1 MAEEDLQAL
10 RALLDQ
16 ARAADAAQ
24 GAAPAGNPLAGVE
37 GYQPAA
43 EPPPRQKPYK
53 GQIIPF
59 SVDERG
65 EASFDPGAGILGMV
79 KAPFDWAYGVRTGQI
94 PADVRN
100 PEYIGGAA
108 NAALTYGPGAAAS
121 RAGAGG
127 VRAPSVE
134 ALDTAAGQ
142 GFENYRKSLQIY
154 PADEYRALLRDT
166 AKGLEQGGY
175 HDVAGGAAVPHRI
188 LQREMD
194 RTKNAPFVTSEDLD
208 ALRTQLQAKG
218 LKGQDL
224 AGTMAARD
232 QLFNYIEKNLPEG
245 SDRSI
250 YDAVGNY
257 RQARHSEVVTGKDE
271 ARAGLNIAK
280 AQGPGLTAEQQ
291 RTDIAQL
298 LNSRSALRGFS
309 DTERGILTAARNATP
324 AIDRAQRVGD
334 ALNFRTVAG
343 AGAAGALAP
352 LVAGSVAGSPVGA
365 AVAAGAAGG
374 AGYAAR
380 SYANRGA
387 RRMAEE
393 ADNAI
398 RAQSPLYADQFA
410 TAPSNFNANPSPLLN
425 YGLADAVAERARE
438 RKQLPQ
444 TYRVR
449 PDGTVEEFM

>member
-232 QLFNYIEKNLPEG
+232 QLFNYIEKNLPAN

-257 RQARHSEVVTGKDE
+257 RQARHSETVTGKDANTE
-271 ARAGLNIAK
+271 RMNTARQSGD
-280 AQGPGLTAEQQ
+280 LTAEQS
-291 RTDIAQL
+291 RANIAAL
-298 LNSRSALRGFS
+298 LNSKTALRGF
-309 DTERGILTAARNATP
+309 
-324 AIDRAQRVGD
+324 
-334 ALNFRTVAG
+334 
-343 AGAAGALAP
+343 
-352 LVAGSVAGSPVGA
+352 
-365 AVAAGAAGG
+365 
-374 AGYAAR
+374 
-380 SYANRGA
+380 
-387 RRMAEE
+387 
-393 ADNAI
+393 
-398 RAQSPLYADQFA
+398 
-410 TAPSNFNANPSPLLN
+410 
-425 YGLADAVAERARE
+425 
-438 RKQLPQ
+438 
-444 TYRVR
+444 
-449 PDGTVEEFM
+449 